1 MTRAQSSRRLTAAAA
16 VLGGAAFAVV
26 SWLVIAAYAPL
37 MSFDSGSV
45 DAWNGAVTGTPWH
58 GFFTV
63 VAAVSAPW
71 VVRILLF
78 GFAVAYALRRS
89 WRTAIWI
96 VAVLVVN
103 GLVWGSI
110 KATVHRPRPV
120 VPDQVGGWSFPSGHA
135 SDIAAGMGILL
146 VLTLTR
152 IRGRR
157 LRRALAAAEVATVV
171 LVGLDRILLGAHYPS
186 DVAGGW
192 LVGSTMVLAALAAFP
207 PWATRLTSGISA
219 ETAVGSALPDRPRTL
234 GVVLNPIKVTNPGEF
249 KARVSRA
256 ALVAGWNEPLWFET
270 TVDDAGSAMAR
281 AAVAAGADVVAAAG
295 GDGTVR
301 VVCGEMA
308 GSGVPVGVIPSGTG
322 NLLARNLGIPLLPEQ
337 AVETLLV
344 GRDRAIDVV
353 RLEGDGL
360 PETRF
365 VVMAGMGLDA
375 AIMDGAPDALK
386 KRLGWPAYLV
396 AGAKHL
402 RYPAVRIDISVDGGE
417 PVRRRARSVLIG
429 NVGSLQA
436 GIPLLPDARI
446 DDGVLDVVVIA
457 PGRLVGWVSLAW
469 RVATRHRRI
478 DEQLDR
484 YTGQSVVLKAATAS
498 PRQLDGDTVEPG
510 TELRAWIEPG
520 VLLIRVPR

>member
-1 MTRAQSSRRLTAAAA
+1 MTRAQSNRRLTIAAA
-16 VLGGAAFAVV
+16 VLAAAASAVV
-26 SWLVIAAYAPL
+26 AWLVIAHYAPL
-37 MSFDSGSV
+37 MSFDGGTV
-45 DAWNGAVTGTPWH
+45 DAWNGAVTGTAWH
-58 GFFTV
+58 GLFTV

-71 VVRILLF
+71 VVRILLL
-78 GFAVAYALRRS
+78 GFAVGYALRRS
-89 WRTAIWI
+89 WRTSIWI
-96 VAVLVVN
+96 VTVLVVN
-103 GLVWGSI
+103 GLVWGSLKVI
-110 KATVHRPRPV
+110 VHRPRPD
-120 VPDQVGGWSFPSGHA
+120 VPHQAGGWSFPSGHA

-146 VLTLTR
+146 VLTLTS

-171 LVGLDRILLGAHYPS
+171 LVGFDRIFLGAHYPS
-186 DVAGGW
+186 DVVGGW
-192 LVGSTMVLAALAAFP
+192 LVGSTVVLAGFAAFQP
-207 PWATRLTSGISA
+207 RATRSVPA
-219 ETAVGSALPDRPRTL
+219 AAAAVSPRPDRPRTL
-234 GVVLNPIKVTNPGEF
+234 GVVLNPIKVSDPGEL
-249 KARVSRA
+249 KARVDVAARA
-256 ALVAGWNEPLWFET
+256 AGWGEPLWFET

-281 AAVAAGADVVAAAG
+281 AAVAAGADIVAAAG

-301 VVCGEMA
+301 IVCGEMA

-337 AVETLLV
+337 AVATLLT

-360 PETRF
+360 PVTRF

-402 RYPAVRIDISVDGGE
+402 RYPAVRVDISVDGAE

-457 PGRLVGWVSLAW
+457 PGRLVGWVGLAW
-469 RVATRHRRI
+469 RVITRHPRI

-484 YTGQSVVLKAATAS
+484 YTGRSVVLKAASAS